1 MFVGWLVHLDKEN
14 FMRKYI
20 LLFILLF
27 CFGCED
33 SNELEL
39 IYSSITDEGI
49 YDGNSGVL
57 LKFSKEVSNDTFD
70 AESVEKYNDLG
81 LGIDVADTLDVDGTV
96 SFDGIP
102 DFMIFVK
109 NSNFIKLNNQPLTF
123 MYNSETHS
131 CLLLPFTNE
140 LLPDGTG
147 EGFVPNQ
154 VNNQL
159 KVGDELIDFTFEQ
172 SNMFNVVPNPFK
184 QTSSFSESSSIR
196 SIRFTNLPDYAII
209 DIYQVGNDYYI
220 NRLIHNRS
228 EDGNMWW
235 DLRTFGNQYVSSGFY
250 QYRIGAD
257 TLSNGYLN
265 YSTIGYFGIAVED
278 N

>member
-1 MFVGWLVHLDKEN
+1 
-14 FMRKYI
+14 MRKYI

-27 CFGCED
+27 CFSCED

-39 IYSSITDEGI
+39 IYSSITDESI
-49 YDGNSGVL
+49 YNGNSGVL
-57 LKFSKEVSNDTFD
+57 LKFSKEVSNDIFD

-81 LGIDVADTLDVDGTV
+81 GGIDVADTINVDGTV

-102 DFMIFVK
+102 DYMIFVK

-123 MYNSETHS
+123 MYNSGTHS
-131 CLLLPFTNE
+131 CLLLPFNNE
-140 LLPDGTG
+140 LFPDGTG

-154 VNNQL
+154 INNQL
-159 KVGDELIDFTFEQ
+159 KVGDEQIDFTFEQ
-172 SNMFNVVPNPFK
+172 SNTFNVVPNPFM
-184 QTSSFSESSSIR
+184 QTSGFNDSSFLR
-196 SIRFTNLPDYAII
+196 QIRFTNLPDYAII
-209 DIYQVGNDYYI
+209 DIYQVDNDYYI
-220 NRLIHNRS
+220 NRLIHNQPES
-228 EDGNMWW
+228 GNMWW

-278 N
+278 D